1 MAPLSLTQ
9 KHINILSTI
18 PRIKDGKVELFVRST
33 YKRKRWF
40 DTYICIW
47 YGYDYDCDAY
57 EYDYE
62 ETKEEPEENRYV
74 KKVIYELDYDQSYHQ
89 LSDSEI
95 EDLLL

>member
-1 MAPLSLTQ
+1 MILQLTQ
-9 KHINILSTI
+9 EHIDLLTNI
-18 PRIKDGKVELFVRST
+18 PQIKDGKVELFVKST

-47 YGYDYDCDAY
+47 YGYEYDCDPY
-57 EYDYE
+57 YYDYT

-74 KKVIYELDYDQSYHQ
+74 KKVIYELDYDQSYNQ

-95 EDLLL
+95 EHLLL